1 MNERKNQVIE
11 DIFKASGGV
20 ESPENG
26 GTWIRTLGKLASHPN
41 LRRAWSDDESTA
53 TSLSGSK
60 STKSR
65 NILQPSYDAS
75 TVTNN
80 ASWKKDGLPSFH
92 EWLEMTSN
100 FTHMVS
106 EQINQCTTATMDSLR
121 YDEGFTL
128 KDEDFFWSP
137 TAQSFDTIDTRKT
150 SDNSTFSLANDAN
163 RSKFHYEQY
172 RRHSDV

>member
-1 MNERKNQVIE
+1 MKERKNQVIE
-11 DIFKASGGV
+11 DIFKAGSVGGV
-20 ESPENG
+20 GYQDN
-26 GTWIRTLGKLASHPN
+26 GTWLRTLGKLASHPN

-53 TSLSGSK
+53 TSLSGST

-75 TVTNN
+75 TM
-80 ASWKKDGLPSFH
+80 ASKKDGLPSFH

-106 EQINQCTTATMDSLR
+106 EQISQCTTATMDSVK

-128 KDEDFFWSP
+128 KDEDFFWSH
-137 TAQSFDTIDTRKT
+137 TSQSFDTIDTRKT
-150 SDNSTFSLANDAN
+150 SDNSTFSLANDAH
-163 RSKFHYEQY
+163 RPKFQYEQY
-172 RRHSDV
+172 RRHSDA